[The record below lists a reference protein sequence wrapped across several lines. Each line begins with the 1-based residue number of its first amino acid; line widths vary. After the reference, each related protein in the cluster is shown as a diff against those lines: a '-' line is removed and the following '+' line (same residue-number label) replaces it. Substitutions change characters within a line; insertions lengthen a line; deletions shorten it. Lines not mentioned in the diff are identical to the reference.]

1 MPTLRPLFSRREDLT
16 IEVRMRIASIA
27 LLFSVHGTISRLSD
41 KYSISRQFIYDLR
54 RDFKNYGESVFLSG
68 IDRGDISEKMQS
80 ISWILSLRMEG
91 KSSIE
96 GISQILKRFNIR
108 YNSVGFISQ
117 ELQRIGAQLPNVLK
131 TSETG
136 FRVAICSD
144 EIFSK
149 GQAILITVD
158 PLSLSILQIE
168 LSENRKGESWEKHWN
183 RVLEAGY
190 IPIQLCNDEGTGMAS
205 AKDNVLSEV
214 ERQSDTFHAVAHRL
228 GLWVERLEKKAYGCI
243 EDEYESYR
251 LLGNAKTDEV
261 FDKRYD
267 NYVVSQKKTRVA
279 IALFDNFVFLYHCL
293 LSAFRIFDEKG
304 DLKNSEIVLADF
316 DTALDLLKSLGHQD
330 INKEIKSIE
339 SCKKDL
345 FNFMPVA
352 KQIVDRLS
360 TLIPVD
366 TLKTLCLVWQTH
378 KNMVK
383 TKNTDR
389 KNALKRKEKHL
400 LQQLENEIQTHKLS
414 DLAQWKN
421 LVFNELNKIIQSSA
435 AVECINSILR
445 TYLNA
450 SKNQINQ
457 PFLNL
462 FMAYHNHRR
471 FKAGERKGNTP
482 FEILSG
488 QKQDFDWLEH
498 VLPKAA

>member
-1 MPTLRPLFSRREDLT
+1 MPTLHPLFVRREDLPV
-16 IEVRMRIASIA
+16 ELRMRIASIA
-27 LLFSVHGTISRLSD
+27 LFFSVYGTISRLSD
-41 KYSISRQFIYDLR
+41 KYSISRQFIYNLR
-54 RDFKNYGESVFLSG
+54 RDFKNYGESVLESG
-68 IDRGDISEKMQS
+68 KDSHQQSEKRQS
-80 ISWILSLRMEG
+80 LSLILSLRFEG
-91 KSSIE
+91 KSPIE
-96 GISQILKRFNIR
+96 GISQILKRFNIP

-117 ELQRIGAQLPNVLK
+117 ELQRIGLQQSNVLK
-131 TSETG
+131 TNEKG

-149 GQAILITVD
+149 GQAILMTVE
-158 PLSLSILQIE
+158 PLSLSILHIE

-183 RVLEAGY
+183 RVLDAGY

-205 AKDNVLSEV
+205 AQESVLPEV
-214 ERQSDTFHAVAHRL
+214 ERQSDTFHAVSHRL

-243 EDEYESYR
+243 QDEYESYR
-251 LLGNAKTDEV
+251 LLDNAKTDDI
-261 FDKRYD
+261 FDKRYEK
-267 NYVVSQKKTRVA
+267 YVVAQKKTKVA
-279 IALFDNFVFLYHCL
+279 IALFDDFAFLYHCL

-304 DLKNSEIVLADF
+304 DLKNSEIVVSDF
-316 DTALDLLKSLGHQD
+316 DTALDLLKSLGHQA

-345 FNFMPVA
+345 FNFIPLA
-352 KQIVDRLS
+352 QQIVDTLS
-360 TLIPVD
+360 TLIPID
-366 TLKTLCLVWQTH
+366 TLKILCLLWQTH
-378 KNMVK
+378 KNVVK

-389 KNALKRKEKHL
+389 KNALKRKEKYL
-400 LQQLENEIQTHKLS
+400 LLQLENETQKEKLS
-414 DLAQWKN
+414 EWKD

-471 FKAGERKGNTP
+471 FKAGERKGKTP

-498 VLPKAA
+498 VLQKAA

>member
-1 MPTLRPLFSRREDLT
+1 MPTLRPVFSRREDLT
-16 IEVRMRIASIA
+16 IELRMRIASIA

-54 RDFKNYGESVFLSG
+54 RDFKNYGESVLLSG
-68 IDRGDISEKMQS
+68 IDRGEISEKMQS
-80 ISWILSLRMEG
+80 LSWILSLRMEG

-96 GISQILKRFNIR
+96 GISQILKRFNIP

-117 ELQRIGAQLPNVLK
+117 ELQRIGSQQSNVLK
-131 TSETG
+131 TNEQG

-144 EIFSK
+144 EIFSN
-149 GQAILITVD
+149 GQAILITVE
-158 PLSLSILQIE
+158 PLSLSILHIE
-168 LSENRKGESWEKHWN
+168 LSENRKGESWAAHWN
-183 RVLEAGY
+183 RVLGEGY

-205 AKDNVLSEV
+205 AQKNVLSEV

-228 GLWVERLEKKAYGCI
+228 GLSVERFEKKAYGCI

-251 LLGNAKTDEV
+251 LLDKAKTDDV
-261 FDKRYD
+261 FDKRYEK
-267 NYVVSQKKTRVA
+267 YVVAQKKAKAA
-279 IALFDNFVFLYHCL
+279 IALFDDFVFLYHCL

-304 DLKNSEIVLADF
+304 NLKKSEIVRADF
-316 DTALDLLKSLGHQD
+316 DTALDLLKLLGNQN
-330 INKEIKSIE
+330 INEEIKSIE

-352 KQIVDRLS
+352 QQIVDRLS
-360 TLIPVD
+360 TLIPMD
-366 TLKTLCLVWQTH
+366 TLKILCLVWQTH
-378 KNMVK
+378 KNVIKM
-383 TKNTDR
+383 KNTDI

-400 LQQLENEIQTHKLS
+400 LLQLENESQTDKLS
-414 DLAQWKN
+414 DWKN

-471 FKAGERKGNTP
+471 FKAGERKGKTP

-488 QKQDFDWLEH
+488 QKQEFDWLEH
-498 VLPKAA
+498 VLHKAA

>member
-1 MPTLRPLFSRREDLT
+1 MPTLLPVFARRKDLT
-16 IEVRMRIASIA
+16 IELRMRIASIA

-41 KYSISRQFIYDLR
+41 KYSISRQFIYNLR
-54 RDFKNYGESVFLSG
+54 RDFKNYGESVLLSG
-68 IDRGDISEKMQS
+68 IDRGDISEKMYS
-80 ISWILSLRMEG
+80 LSWILSLRMEG

-96 GISQILKRFNIR
+96 GISQILKRFNIP

-117 ELQRIGAQLPNVLK
+117 ELQQIGSKLPNVLK
-131 TSETG
+131 TSQVG

-149 GQAILITVD
+149 GQAILITVE
-158 PLSLSILQIE
+158 PLSLSILHIE
-168 LSENRKGESWEKHWN
+168 LSENRKGESWEKHWK
-183 RVLEAGY
+183 RVLDAGY

-205 AKDNVLSEV
+205 AQESVVSEG

-243 EDEYESYR
+243 EDEYENYR

-261 FDKRYD
+261 FDKRYEK
-267 NYVVSQKKTRVA
+267 YVVSQKKTQVS
-279 IALFDNFVFLYHCL
+279 IALFDDFAFLYHCL

-304 DLKNSEIVLADF
+304 ALKNSALVLADF
-316 DTALDLLKSLGHQD
+316 DTTLDLLTSLGHQN

-360 TLIPVD
+360 TLIPID
-366 TLKTLCLVWQTH
+366 TLKILCLVWQTH
-378 KNMVK
+378 KNVVK

-389 KNALKRKEKHL
+389 KNAFKRKEKHL
-400 LQQLENEIQTHKLS
+400 LQQLENEIQTEKLA
-414 DLAQWKN
+414 DWKN

-450 SKNQINQ
+450 AKNQINQ

-462 FMAYHNHRR
+462 FMAYHNYRR
-471 FKAGERKGNTP
+471 FKAGERKGKTP

-488 QKQDFDWLEH
+488 QKQDFDWLER

>member
-1 MPTLRPLFSRREDLT
+1 MPTLRPVFARREELT
-16 IEVRMRIASIA
+16 VELRMRIASIA
-27 LLFSVHGTISRLSD
+27 LFFSVHGTISRLSD

-54 RDFKNYGESVFLSG
+54 RDFKSYGESVLGSG
-68 IDRGDISEKMQS
+68 KQSNEDSEKLNS
-80 ISWILSLRMEG
+80 LSLILSLRLEG
-91 KSSIE
+91 KSPIE
-96 GISQILKRFNIR
+96 GISQILKRFNIP

-117 ELQRIGAQLPNVLK
+117 ELQRIGLQQSNVLK
-131 TSETG
+131 SNEKG

-149 GQAILITVD
+149 GQVILITVE
-158 PLSLSILQIE
+158 PLSLSILHIE
-168 LSENRKGESWEKHWN
+168 LSENRKGESWDKHWN
-183 RVLEAGY
+183 RVLDAGY

-205 AKDNVLSEV
+205 GKESVLPQV

-243 EDEYESYR
+243 EEEYESYR

-261 FDKRYD
+261 FDTRYEK
-267 NYVVSQKKTRVA
+267 YVLAQKKAKAA
-279 IALFDNFVFLYHCL
+279 IALFDDFAFLYHCL
-293 LSAFRIFDEKG
+293 LSSFRIFDEKG
-304 DLKNSEIVLADF
+304 NLKNSEIVLLDF
-316 DTALDLLKSLGHQD
+316 DTAVDLLKSLGHQN

-352 KQIVDRLS
+352 QQILDSLS
-360 TLIPVD
+360 THIPID
-366 TLKTLCLVWQTH
+366 ILKTLCLVWQTH
-378 KNMVK
+378 KNVIK

-400 LQQLENEIQTHKLS
+400 LEQLENDTQTQKLS
-414 DLAQWKN
+414 DWKN

-471 FKAGERKGNTP
+471 FKAGERKGKTP

-488 QKQDFDWLEH
+488 QKQDFDWLER